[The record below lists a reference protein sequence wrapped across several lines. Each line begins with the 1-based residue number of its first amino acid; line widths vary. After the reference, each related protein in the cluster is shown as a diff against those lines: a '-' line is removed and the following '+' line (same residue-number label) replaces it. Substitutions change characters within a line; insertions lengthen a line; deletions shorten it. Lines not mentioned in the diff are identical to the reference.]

1 VELGRR
7 VSSRAGELARSLG
20 EAALSSVE
28 NVAVRPSYQVDL
40 SGKTALVTGASGG
53 LGRHFAEVLA
63 RAGANVAVAARRPD
77 MVATVCDAIRRNG
90 GTAVAVHLDVTERRS
105 VDDAV
110 SQAAEALGGLD
121 ILVNNAGVTITKPFL
136 DLAEV
141 EWNRVIETNLNG
153 TFSVAQAA
161 ARKMQTGGA
170 IVNIGSILGV
180 RVAGHVAPYVASKA
194 AVIQLTKAMAVELA
208 RRRIRVNALC
218 PGYIETDL
226 NREFFASDAGQA
238 LLRRIP
244 QRRLG
249 RPEELDGALL
259 LLCSDAG
266 SYITGTSIVVDGGH
280 LVSSL

>member
-1 VELGRR
+1 MSPVGNA
-7 VSSRAGELARSLG
+7 V
-20 EAALSSVE
+20 
-28 NVAVRPSYQVDL
+28 VRPSYHVDL
-40 SGKTALVTGASGG
+40 SGKAALVTGASGG

-63 RAGANVAVAARRPD
+63 VAGAKVAVAARRPD

-136 DLAEV
+136 DLAEE

-194 AVIQLTKAMAVELA
+194 AVIQLTKAMAFELA
-208 RRRIRVNALC
+208 RRRIRVNSLC
-218 PGYIETDL
+218 SGYIQTDL

>member
-1 VELGRR
+1 L
-7 VSSRAGELARSLG
+7 SL
-20 EAALSSVE
+20 VE
-28 NVAVRPSYQVDL
+28 NAAVRPSYKVDL
-40 SGKTALVTGASGG
+40 SGKAALVTGASGG

-63 RAGANVAVAARRPD
+63 AAGAKVAIAARRMG
-77 MVATVCDAIRRNG
+77 MVAAACEAIRQKG
-90 GTAVAVHLDVTERRS
+90 GTAVPISLDVTDRNS
-105 VDDAV
+105 VNDAI
-110 SQAAEALGGLD
+110 SQTAEAIGGID

-136 DLAEV
+136 DLGEE
-141 EWNRVIETNLNG
+141 EWDRVIATNLNG

-161 ARKMQTGGA
+161 AQTMGKGGA
-170 IVNIGSILGV
+170 IVNIGSILGL
-180 RVAGHVAPYVASKA
+180 RVAGHLAPYVASKA
-194 AVIQLTKAMAVELA
+194 AVLHLTKAMALELA
-208 RRRIRVNALC
+208 RRGIRVNALC

-226 NREFFASDAGQA
+226 NHEFFASDAAQA